1 MSKSF
6 GPVGVQR
13 KEIGDLISSV
23 RDGRLGRQLV
33 AMKQLQLTVL
43 LLEGRPKWTNDG
55 SLLSHGNWT
64 RTQHN
69 GLIWSVQSRGVWVN
83 TSDDLTDTI
92 SWLSLFQKWLERDR
106 SKGSSLE
113 TRPKGRDE
121 FGQEARGRDFG
132 IHLLQS
138 FPGVGRE
145 VAGNVV
151 DHFKGVPIA
160 WTVTSEQLKEVKG
173 IGKGRAQ
180 QLVSMLGTEMG
191 PSSPRDPFPKP
202 SEGRKSASGKGKD
215 SGKGTSGASPS
226 SSRTG
231 QASPKSSP
239 TTDLESID
247 DWITIEELTQ
257 GT

>member
-1 MSKSF
+1 M
-6 GPVGVQR
+6 GVQR

-33 AMKQLQLTVL
+33 AMKQLELTVL
-43 LLEGRPKWTNDG
+43 LLEGRPRWTNGG
-55 SLLSHGNWT
+55 SLLSHENWT

-92 SWLSLFQKWLERDR
+92 AWLSLFQKWLEKDR

-145 VAGNVV
+145 VAGNIV

-160 WTVTSEQLKEVKG
+160 WTVTPEELKGVKG
-173 IGKGRAQ
+173 IGKGRAN
-180 QLVSMLGTEMG
+180 QLVQMLGTEMAG
-191 PSSPRDPFPKP
+191 KQSPVPFPK
-202 SEGRKSASGKGKD
+202 GRD
-215 SGKGTSGASPS
+215 SGKGTSRGSRS

-239 TTDLESID
+239 PTTPESID
-247 DWITIEELTQ
+247 DWITIEELMP